1 MSDCSDTLIN
11 FLTDETANTVPTK
24 EEVLGND
31 SSAMPA
37 NLRSMLNINNVEKRD
52 ENKPIIKVIGVGGG
66 GGNAVDHMY
75 REGIKNVSFVVCN
88 TDLAALRNMAVPM
101 HLQLGND
108 GLGAG
113 NISERGRQKAEESV
127 DEIRQ
132 MLNDGTKMVFITAGM
147 GGGTGTGAAPV
158 IAREANVL
166 GILTVGIVT
175 LPFLGEGKAKI
186 AQALDGLEKMKEQV
200 DAMIVVNNQR
210 LAEHYKDREC
220 LSAYECAD
228 EILCN
233 AAKSIIDLIYI
244 DGKVNVDFRDVNEVL
259 NKGRV
264 AVISTGYAEGAGRV
278 SKAIEEALSS
288 PLLDYNDVYHSRK
301 VLVNV
306 AYSQPDAPLMMSEQ
320 NEVTD
325 FMSKF
330 QDMSWSK
337 FGLAPDC
344 KELGKNVK
352 VTILVSGVGGSDTTE
367 TEEPIAVQRKYN
379 DDVVESLYRTYYGAT
394 RKNGRSNYYFYVF
407 TDDSLDNDTVISKVA
422 EVPTYMRKAETLNR
436 IKDLENK
443 NK

>member
-1 MSDCSDTLIN
+1 
-11 FLTDETANTVPTK
+11 
-24 EEVLGND
+24 
-31 SSAMPA
+31 
-37 NLRSMLNINNVEKRD
+37 ML
-52 ENKPIIKVIGVGGG
+52 
-66 GGNAVDHMY
+66 
-75 REGIKNVSFVVCN
+75 S
-88 TDLAALRNMAVPM
+88 
-101 HLQLGND
+101 
-108 GLGAG
+108 
-113 NISERGRQKAEESV
+113 
-127 DEIRQ
+127 
-132 MLNDGTKMVFITAGM
+132 
-147 GGGTGTGAAPV
+147 
-158 IAREANVL
+158 
-166 GILTVGIVT
+166 
-175 LPFLGEGKAKI
+175 
-186 AQALDGLEKMKEQV
+186 
-200 DAMIVVNNQR
+200 
-210 LAEHYKDREC
+210 
-220 LSAYECAD
+220 
-228 EILCN
+228 
-233 AAKSIIDLIYI
+233 
-244 DGKVNVDFRDVNEVL
+244 
-259 NKGRV
+259 KGRV

-367 TEEPIAVQRKYN
+367 TEELIAVQRKYN

-436 IKDLENK
+436 IKDLEIK